1 MAHECYV
8 CGLKANI
15 SCDNFNPT
23 NKAYIKD
30 CPSAKGCSIQT
41 HGKYWITQPEK
52 FIFNNFFLLFFN
64 IYCYLQIFFSYAY
77 TEYCMLL
84 LLSYST

>member
-41 HGKYWITQPEK
+41 HGKYSITQPEK
-52 FIFNNFFLLFFN
+52 FIFNPFIYFFFGICELFSTN
-64 IYCYLQIFFSYAY
+64 VCAKYCKPPKN
-77 TEYCMLL
+77 
-84 LLSYST
+84 